1 MSDPHIL
8 GTLVLLAG
16 LIAILVIIIFVLARG
31 APKPA
36 AQQKPSPAA
45 IYSRTAGGFD
55 GPAQVALE
63 EIERRPRPSADE
75 HALAAAII
83 TNNVLAHAGT
93 AEGQNQNRRG
103 VPLARTP
110 EDEARARTVAQ
121 LFERARAHH
130 MAALR
135 ELNPQ
140 QAVGR
145 AAEAAQRRAARQE
158 NEQGVEAII
167 DQALNFAFGGALTLQ
182 ALHPLAAAQLLGPG
196 ENGGQGGLLNFPNII
211 WLDVP
216 LARSALTRR
225 DDVIEE
231 RQQAAANA
239 SPAPGARAEQY
250 IALATEHTND
260 GQNVHDSS
268 VNAYLR
274 KIIANLRRDQDRGE
288 SGPLPSLDAVWAEI
302 AENGAA
308 FSADPRG
315 TPRPKVVAQALEV
328 VDAARRGELN
338 AAIGAT
344 DEEVLRRVWARAG
357 APRNAENREKLRQA
371 VFDALID
378 AWKPSQGTGDPAVQC
393 VNGRTA
399 RVLGALSLLDWDKE
413 NWDVKRLEQL
423 KNDVFAMTRALIDA
437 KAAEAAASPEP
448 GLRAVGR
455 AFLAKTPQELAQAG
469 TASLEDEAAFKEQ
482 LRAAIEKMVDD
493 FAQERN
499 RATPGAIPDYM
510 VRPIKTE
517 AISAVI

>member
-8 GTLVLLAG
+8 GTLLLLAG
-16 LIAILVIIIFVLARG
+16 LIAILVIIIFVLARD
-31 APKPA
+31 APKGPSQA
-36 AQQKPSPAA
+36 SAQRKPSPAA
-45 IYSRTAGGFD
+45 LYSRTAGGFD
-55 GPAQVALE
+55 APARAALE
-63 EIERRPRPSADE
+63 EIERQPRPSAGE

-83 TNNVLAHAGT
+83 TNNVLANAAVPSQADRPG
-93 AEGQNQNRRG
+93 A
-103 VPLARTP
+103 PLAPR
-110 EDEARARTVAQ
+110 DIARARAVAQ

-130 MAALR
+130 LAALQ
-135 ELNPQ
+135 ELNPR

-145 AAEAAQRRAARQE
+145 AAADAAQRRAAQE

-167 DQALNFAFGGALTLQ
+167 DQALNFAFGGAFALQ
-182 ALHPLAAAQLLGPG
+182 ATHPLAAQLLGPG
-196 ENGGQGGLLNFPNII
+196 ENIV

-216 LARSALTRR
+216 LVRTALTRR

-231 RQQAAANA
+231 RQQAAANT

-274 KIIANLRRDQDRGE
+274 KILANLRGNRGDGG
-288 SGPLPSLDAVWAEI
+288 GPLPSLDTVWAEI
-302 AENGAA
+302 VENGLV

-315 TPRPKVVAQALEV
+315 SPRPELVEQALEV
-328 VDAARRGELN
+328 VDAARRGETN
-338 AAIGAT
+338 VAIGAT
-344 DEEVLRRVWARAG
+344 DEEVLRRVWARADD
-357 APRNAENREKLRQA
+357 PRNAENREKLRQA
-371 VFDALID
+371 VFDALVD
-378 AWKPSQGTGDPAVQC
+378 SWKHPPGPMGSGVQC

-437 KAAEAAASPEP
+437 KAAEAAASSEP

-455 AFLAKTPQELAQAG
+455 AFLAKTPQELVQAG
-469 TASLEDEAAFKEQ
+469 PASPEDEAAFKEQ
-482 LRAAIEKMVDD
+482 LRVAIEKMVDD

-510 VRPIKTE
+510 VQPIKIE
-517 AISAVI
+517 AMSAVI